1 MRPHFVLLFFSILF
15 LPPFVFKA
23 GAQALTKKPLNN
35 SFSAILVFGDSTVD
49 PGNNN
54 YVQTIFKSNFRPYGR
69 DFPNHIPT
77 GRFSN
82 GRLVTDFVASY
93 VGIKENV
100 PAYLDQ
106 SLSIGELM
114 TGVSF
119 ASAGSGFDPLTAQ
132 IVVSLF
138 LSLSLSISPTTV
150 PSSCLK

>member
-1 MRPHFVLLFFSILF
+1 MRPHFVLLFFSILLL
-15 LPPFVFKA
+15 LPSVLKA
-23 GAQALTKKPLNN
+23 GGAQALTKKPSNN

-54 YVQTIFKSNFRPYGR
+54 YIQTIFKCNFRPYGR

-106 SLSIGELM
+106 SLSIGELL

-132 IVVSLF
+132 IAVSIFLF
-138 LSLSLSISPTTV
+138 SHQLQYHLLV
-150 PSSCLK
+150 